1 MKHCPV
7 SPKVYRDQFGF
18 QREHARGRVLNVGS
32 NTDGGRLAADF
43 GAVNVDL
50 RAVDHVTDQPMPVH
64 VLADSRELPFRA
76 GAFDTVILG
85 EILEHMER
93 ADAVQSLRRAA
104 YTLAPFGQVVVTM
117 PHDGRRDAGELET
130 PEGEKQ
136 FYAPGI
142 YAYHYRSIS
151 RLELLGWIAEAGLQA
166 EVIARI
172 VYVWGEQGS
181 GIVARWGEA

>member
-1 MKHCPV
+1 MKFVPV
-7 SPKVYRDQFGF
+7 SSTVYRDQFGF
-18 QREHARGRVLNVGS
+18 QREHSRGRVLNVGS

-43 GAVNVDL
+43 GAVNLDL
-50 RAVDHVTDQPMPVH
+50 RAVDHVTDKPMPVA
-64 VLADSRELPFRA
+64 VLADARALPFR

-93 ADAVQSLRRAA
+93 PDAVQALREAA
-104 YTLAPFGQVVVTM
+104 AAIHAGGQVVITM

-130 PEGEKQ
+130 PEGDKQ

-142 YAYHYRSIS
+142 FAYHYRSIS
-151 RLELLGWIAEAGLQA
+151 RLELLGWIREAGLHA

-172 VYVWGEQGS
+172 VYVWGETGS